1 MPRQTVGSGAYRA
14 AMPYGLLAG
23 ILIHGSL
30 VTLTLVS
37 PRRPYWLGGL
47 AYRVAAA
54 YNEAPFFILLIVLV
68 GAVPGLVDG
77 WDEPAGQLLALVLT
91 LALVAGLLLIA
102 WRGAQARPVVAAAL
116 REGLGAEGGREVRMR
131 RRPSPAR
138 LVVPFAFR
146 PPDVERVADLSY
158 GPAGRRNL
166 LDVYRHRS
174 HPTGA
179 PVLIH
184 FHAGGYYGGRKN
196 VQSRPLLHRLAQR
209 GWVTVSANY
218 RLRPHADFFDHL
230 TDLKRVVAWVREHGA
245 EYGADPSTLVLAG
258 GSAGGHLSS
267 IAALT
272 QNDPRYQPGFE
283 DADTSVSAV
292 VSLYGWYG
300 GYYELGGPESEVG
313 PLGHDPAGAPPFF
326 IAHGEDDTLAYVETA
341 RRFVAHLRA
350 GSGEPVVYAELPG
363 GQHSFDLF
371 HSPRYSAVVDGV
383 EAFLTRITAR
393 V

>member
-1 MPRQTVGSGAYRA
+1 
-14 AMPYGLLAG
+14 MPYGLLTG

-30 VTLTLVS
+30 VALTLVS

-54 YNEAPFFILLIVLV
+54 YNEAPFLILLIVLA
-68 GAVPGLVDG
+68 GAVPGLLDG
-77 WDEPAGQLLALVLT
+77 WQEPAGQTLALVLT
-91 LALVAGLLLIA
+91 LLLVGGLLLIA
-102 WRGAQARPVVAAAL
+102 WRGAQARPVVAAAIA
-116 REGLGAEGGREVRMR
+116 EGLPAMQPDAQAMS
-131 RRPSPAR
+131 RRPPIAR
-138 LVVPFAFR
+138 MVVPIVFR
-146 PPDVERVADLSY
+146 PRDVERIANLSY
-158 GPAGRRNL
+158 GDAGRRNL

-184 FHAGGYYGGRKN
+184 FHAGGYHSGRKN
-196 VQSRPLLHRLAQR
+196 FQSRALLHRLAQH

-218 RLRPHADFFDHL
+218 RLRPQADFYDHFA
-230 TDLKRVVAWVREHGA
+230 DLKRVIAWVREHGA
-245 EYGADPSTLVLAG
+245 HYGADPSTLVLAG
-258 GSAGGHLSS
+258 GSAGGHMAS

-300 GYYELGGPESEVG
+300 GYYELGGPETEVG
-313 PLGHDPAGAPPFF
+313 PLGHDPSSAPPFF
-326 IAHGEDDTLAYVETA
+326 IAHGAKDSLAYVETA
-341 RRFVAHLRA
+341 RRFAAYLRA
-350 GSGEPVVYAELPG
+350 GSSQPVVYAELPG

-371 HSPRYSAVVDGV
+371 HSLRFSAVVDGTEV
-383 EAFLTRITAR
+383 FLKSLIAR
-393 V
+393 P

>member
-1 MPRQTVGSGAYRA
+1 MGVFPYRA
-14 AMPYGLLAG
+14 LMPYGLLAG
-23 ILIHGSL
+23 ILVHGTL
-30 VTLTLVS
+30 VALTLVS
-37 PRRPYWLGGL
+37 PRRPSWLAGL

-54 YNEAPFFILLIVLV
+54 YNEAPFLILLVVLA
-68 GAVPGLVDG
+68 GAVPGLVGG
-77 WDEPAGQLLALVLT
+77 WEEPAGQILALVLT
-91 LALVAGLLLIA
+91 LLLVAGLLVIA

-116 REGLGAEGGREVRMR
+116 AEGLGEGSAHAEARLR
-131 RRPSPAR
+131 RRPSVARMILPFVLRPA
-138 LVVPFAFR
+138 
-146 PPDVERVADLSY
+146 DVERIPDLRY
-158 GPAGRRNL
+158 GGAGRRNL

-179 PVLIH
+179 PVLVH

-196 VQSRPLLHRLAQR
+196 VQSRALLHRLAQR

-230 TDLKRVVAWVREHGA
+230 ADLKRVIAWVREHGHV
-245 EYGADPSTLVLAG
+245 YGADPSTLVLAG
-258 GSAGGHLSS
+258 GSAGGHMSS

-292 VSLYGWYG
+292 VALYGWYG
-300 GYYELGGPESEVG
+300 GYYELGGPASEVG
-313 PLGHDPAGAPPFF
+313 PLGHDPTGAPPFF
-326 IAHGEDDTLAYVETA
+326 IAHGEKDTLAHVETA

-350 GSGEPVVYAELPG
+350 GSSAPVVYAELPG

-371 HSPRYSAVVDGV
+371 HSLRFSAVVDGV
-383 EAFLTRITAR
+383 EGFLATVNAR
-393 V
+393 T